1 MPPHSPDIP
10 SAPAGCLLRLFWTL
24 AGNSIVYL
32 TLITIAVRA
41 TPLPSVLDAVVWV
54 TTGLMLLAR
63 WFDITRFNGRT
74 LANESATVGHW
85 RRYAMLVVGVTL
97 GAWLLAR
104 WFAGSLAFAA
114 ALER

>member
-1 MPPHSPDIP
+1 MPQHSPDAR
-10 SAPAGCLLRLFWTL
+10 SAPAGCLLRLVWTL

-32 TLITIAVRA
+32 ALITIAVRA

-63 WFDITRFNGRT
+63 WLDISRFNGRT
-74 LANESATVGHW
+74 ITDEPATMSHW
-85 RRYAMLVVGVTL
+85 RRYAVLVIGVTL

-104 WFAGSLAFAA
+104 WFAGSFQAGP
-114 ALER
+114 